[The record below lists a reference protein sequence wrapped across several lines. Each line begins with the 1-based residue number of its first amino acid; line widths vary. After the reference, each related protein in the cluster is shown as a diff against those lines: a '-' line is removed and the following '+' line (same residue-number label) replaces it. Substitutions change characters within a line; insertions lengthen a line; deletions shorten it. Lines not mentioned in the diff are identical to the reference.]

1 MKTAFIA
8 SLAAAAVV
16 CAACSNADRDPFG
29 ANGSNAPSTDSTTA
43 LTVTPAADTVM
54 VGDSVR
60 FMVATHDS
68 QPVSWEVGDSTIA
81 RIEGQGSN
89 WVLLVAGRN
98 GATTITATSSGRSG
112 SAQLVVIERVPVASI
127 TIKHSADTLTAGD
140 TASADTVTAGDSETF
155 IATPRDAQGN
165 PLSGRSVTWAVGDSS
180 IARVEHTV
188 LQTALVRALHQ
199 GTTTIT
205 AMSEGKSASAQL
217 VVTAPPPVASVSV
230 TPPADTVVVGEDS
243 VFFSATLRDA
253 QGRQLSGRIVTWTIS
268 DTSVARIVSSYGPHA
283 AFRPAKPGSA
293 VVTATSEGKSG
304 TAQLVVIV
312 PPPVAS
318 VTVSP
323 PNDTAQV
330 GEDSVSF
337 SATLRDAQGRQ
348 LYGRIVTWTISDTSI
363 ARIVSSYGPYAAF
376 RPVKAGS
383 AVVTATSEGKSGT
396 AQLVVIAPPPVASV
410 TVSPPN
416 DTARVGED
424 SVNFSATLRD
434 AQGRPLSGRL
444 VTWTISDTSIARIL
458 FSGGPYAA
466 LRPVKAGSAVVTA
479 TSEGKIG
486 TAQLVVIAPP
496 PVASVSVLPPNE
508 TVAAGD
514 TVGFRV
520 ILRDAAGNPVYGR
533 SVTWSVGDSS
543 VARIEQTMGAEVVLR
558 AVQEGTTT
566 VTATSEGKSGTAQ
579 LVVTAP
585 GPVASVTVSPPVD
598 SSLVVGDTTF
608 FVATL
613 RDTQG
618 NQVSGKAVTWT
629 ISDPSVARIEAATDQ
644 WAEIRAL
651 KVGSATLT
659 AASEGKTGSAS
670 LVVR

>member
-304 TAQLVVIV
+304 TAQLVVI
-312 PPPVAS
+312 
-318 VTVSP
+318 
-323 PNDTAQV
+323 
-330 GEDSVSF
+330 
-337 SATLRDAQGRQ
+337 
-348 LYGRIVTWTISDTSI
+348 
-363 ARIVSSYGPYAAF
+363 
-376 RPVKAGS
+376 
-383 AVVTATSEGKSGT
+383 
-396 AQLVVIAPPPVASV
+396 APPPVASV

-558 AVQEGTTT
+558 AVHEGTTT

-644 WAEIRAL
+644 WKPLPAQVYHRGREVEFAFKPGLDRMLICGRHVGQVIRHQRAHM
-651 KVGSATLT
+651 T
-659 AASEGKTGSAS
+659 
-670 LVVR
+670 

>member
-1 MKTAFIA
+1 
-8 SLAAAAVV
+8 
-16 CAACSNADRDPFG
+16 
-29 ANGSNAPSTDSTTA
+29 
-43 LTVTPAADTVM
+43 
-54 VGDSVR
+54 
-60 FMVATHDS
+60 
-68 QPVSWEVGDSTIA
+68 
-81 RIEGQGSN
+81 
-89 WVLLVAGRN
+89 
-98 GATTITATSSGRSG
+98 
-112 SAQLVVIERVPVASI
+112 
-127 TIKHSADTLTAGD
+127 
-140 TASADTVTAGDSETF
+140 
-155 IATPRDAQGN
+155 
-165 PLSGRSVTWAVGDSS
+165 
-180 IARVEHTV
+180 
-188 LQTALVRALHQ
+188 
-199 GTTTIT
+199 
-205 AMSEGKSASAQL
+205 KSASAQL

-293 VVTATSEGKSG
+293 VVTATSERKSG
-304 TAQLVVIV
+304 A
-312 PPPVAS
+312 
-318 VTVSP
+318 
-323 PNDTAQV
+323 
-330 GEDSVSF
+330 
-337 SATLRDAQGRQ
+337 
-348 LYGRIVTWTISDTSI
+348 
-363 ARIVSSYGPYAAF
+363 
-376 RPVKAGS
+376 
-383 AVVTATSEGKSGT
+383 

-479 TSEGKIG
+479 TSEGKSG

-496 PVASVSVLPPNE
+496 
-508 TVAAGD
+508 
-514 TVGFRV
+514 
-520 ILRDAAGNPVYGR
+520 
-533 SVTWSVGDSS
+533 
-543 VARIEQTMGAEVVLR
+543 
-558 AVQEGTTT
+558 
-566 VTATSEGKSGTAQ
+566 
-579 LVVTAP
+579 
-585 GPVASVTVSPPVD
+585 PVASVTVSPPVD

-613 RDTQG
+613 RDAQG

>member
-268 DTSVARIVSSYGPHA
+268 DTS
-283 AFRPAKPGSA
+283 
-293 VVTATSEGKSG
+293 
-304 TAQLVVIV
+304 
-312 PPPVAS
+312 
-318 VTVSP
+318 
-323 PNDTAQV
+323 
-330 GEDSVSF
+330 
-337 SATLRDAQGRQ
+337 
-348 LYGRIVTWTISDTSI
+348 I

-613 RDTQG
+613 RDAQG

>member
-1 MKTAFIA
+1 M
-8 SLAAAAVV
+8 
-16 CAACSNADRDPFG
+16 
-29 ANGSNAPSTDSTTA
+29 
-43 LTVTPAADTVM
+43 
-54 VGDSVR
+54 
-60 FMVATHDS
+60 
-68 QPVSWEVGDSTIA
+68 
-81 RIEGQGSN
+81 
-89 WVLLVAGRN
+89 
-98 GATTITATSSGRSG
+98 
-112 SAQLVVIERVPVASI
+112 
-127 TIKHSADTLTAGD
+127 
-140 TASADTVTAGDSETF
+140 
-155 IATPRDAQGN
+155 
-165 PLSGRSVTWAVGDSS
+165 PL
-180 IARVEHTV
+180 
-188 LQTALVRALHQ
+188 
-199 GTTTIT
+199 
-205 AMSEGKSASAQL
+205 
-217 VVTAPPPVASVSV
+217 ASVS
-230 TPPADTVVVGEDS
+230 G
-243 VFFSATLRDA
+243 
-253 QGRQLSGRIVTWTIS
+253 
-268 DTSVARIVSSYGPHA
+268 
-283 AFRPAKPGSA
+283 
-293 VVTATSEGKSG
+293 
-304 TAQLVVIV
+304 
-312 PPPVAS
+312 
-318 VTVSP
+318 
-323 PNDTAQV
+323 
-330 GEDSVSF
+330 
-337 SATLRDAQGRQ
+337 
-348 LYGRIVTWTISDTSI
+348 
-363 ARIVSSYGPYAAF
+363 
-376 RPVKAGS
+376 
-383 AVVTATSEGKSGT
+383 
-396 AQLVVIAPPPVASV
+396 VASV

-424 SVNFSATLRD
+424 SVNFAATLRD

-543 VARIEQTMGAEVVLR
+543 VARIEQTTGAEVVLR

-566 VTATSEGKSGTAQ
+566 VTAASEGKSGTAQ

>member
-410 TVSPPN
+410 
-416 DTARVGED
+416 
-424 SVNFSATLRD
+424 
-434 AQGRPLSGRL
+434 
-444 VTWTISDTSIARIL
+444 
-458 FSGGPYAA
+458 
-466 LRPVKAGSAVVTA
+466 
-479 TSEGKIG
+479 
-486 TAQLVVIAPP
+486 
-496 PVASVSVLPPNE
+496 SVLPPNE

-543 VARIEQTMGAEVVLR
+543 VDRIEQTMGAEVVLR

-659 AASEGKTGSAS
+659 AASEGKTGTAS
-670 LVVR
+670 VVVR

>member
-188 LQTALVRALHQ
+188 RQTALVRALHQ

-410 TVSPPN
+410 
-416 DTARVGED
+416 
-424 SVNFSATLRD
+424 
-434 AQGRPLSGRL
+434 
-444 VTWTISDTSIARIL
+444 
-458 FSGGPYAA
+458 
-466 LRPVKAGSAVVTA
+466 
-479 TSEGKIG
+479 
-486 TAQLVVIAPP
+486 
-496 PVASVSVLPPNE
+496 SVLPPNE

-659 AASEGKTGSAS
+659 AASEGKTGTAS
-670 LVVR
+670 VVVR

>member
-410 TVSPPN
+410 
-416 DTARVGED
+416 
-424 SVNFSATLRD
+424 
-434 AQGRPLSGRL
+434 
-444 VTWTISDTSIARIL
+444 
-458 FSGGPYAA
+458 
-466 LRPVKAGSAVVTA
+466 
-479 TSEGKIG
+479 
-486 TAQLVVIAPP
+486 
-496 PVASVSVLPPNE
+496 SVLPPNE

-659 AASEGKTGSAS
+659 AASEGKTGTAS
-670 LVVR
+670 VVVR